1 MGALMEENKMD
12 IKKLLLITLIVITV
26 SIMAFGSIWTYNLA
40 NGQFTL
46 VMDMDKET
54 RDKDSLNLRDVAK
67 AKLDWAIAE
76 RERGL
81 SANKKIQV
89 QIHKLDGII
98 TVLEELLGIDSKEK

>member
-1 MGALMEENKMD
+1 MA
-12 IKKLLLITLIVITV
+12 KKLKLKGRNADRLKPEQKKKMQKTLD
-26 SIMAFGSIWTYNLA
+26 IM
-40 NGQFTL
+40 
-46 VMDMDKET
+46 KET
-54 RDKDSLNLRDVAK
+54 RDKDALNIREVAK
-67 AKLDWAIAE
+67 AKLEWAIAE